1 VAARPPASRR
11 RLAIVGRPSWPP
23 PPPWLRLCRAAS
35 PWFNPLVAQASLP
48 VIRLACAVSSPP
60 PWLRLRRAAS
70 LWFNCRP
77 SCPQPAPTLY
87 PESDSGAR
95 SGCLRGAVFWFLER
109 QMLQENPAPTRD
121 AILRSGKRNSLVE
134 RIGGVYASDVHVVD
148 LASRTLQNV
157 RPVREP
163 VPRRRPQVLV
173 CHRAKILSFVPV
185 RRPPP
190 DSQGVRGPKNIRAG
204 TATVHRRRA
213 TRRVALPRDHVVQA
227 NHHCRP
233 ATRGRQLVQPERRS
247 AGVDIHSWW
256 PPRDGSGLCGLAP
269 IL

>member
-1 VAARPPASRR
+1 MAARPPASRR

-134 RIGGVYASDVHVVD
+134 RIGGVYACDLPVVD

-163 VPRRRPQVLV
+163 VPRRRRQVCVGNPCLDTSHLPEDSREV
-173 CHRAKILSFVPV
+173 STSGMSPEGAWRS
-185 RRPPP
+185 RRFT
-190 DSQGVRGPKNIRAG
+190 RL
-204 TATVHRRRA
+204 RRRRHTLCVGA
-213 TRRVALPRDHVVQA
+213 APRI
-227 NHHCRP
+227 CRSC
-233 ATRGRQLVQPERRS
+233 GRIFHT
-247 AGVDIHSWW
+247 GV
-256 PPRDGSGLCGLAP
+256 
-269 IL
+269 

>member
-23 PPPWLRLCRAAS
+23 
-35 PWFNPLVAQASLP
+35 
-48 VIRLACAVSSPP
+48 PP

-173 CHRAKILSFVPV
+173 CNSANILPFPLL

-190 DSQGVRGPKNIRAG
+190 DSQGVRDPKNIRAG
-204 TATVHRRRA
+204 PATVHRRRA
-213 TRRVALPRDHVVQA
+213 TRRVALFTPTPRSGPRDHVVRT

-233 ATRGRQLVQPERRS
+233 ATRGRQLVQPERQS
-247 AGVDIHSWW
+247 ADAAIHSWW
-256 PPRDGSGLCGLAP
+256 PPRDGSGLCGLA
-269 IL
+269 